1 MQNLPKRGPDLI
13 SAMEAAKAIALRKD
27 PRGYALALRQV
38 QHWTDRRLLRPAG
51 QLRTGTGV
59 GRRYPATLTIPIAA
73 ILQELVLFGFTIEQ
87 LQPVARQLY
96 ASHRGQEGISLAAAL
111 SNRHSQL
118 LLAFRVSRGKK
129 HLTALRIYD
138 GTTQGAQ
145 RELIQQKSRGSIVI
159 DLAAV
164 FRQIKWPAG
173 I

>member
-1 MQNLPKRGPDLI
+1 MKNLPQRDANLI
-13 SAMEAAKAIALRKD
+13 SAMETAKAIALRKD
-27 PRGYALALRQV
+27 PPGYALALRQV

-59 GRRYPATLTIPIAA
+59 SRRYPDRPTIPIAA

-96 ASHRGQEGISLAAAL
+96 AHRGNEGISLAAAL
-111 SNRHSQL
+111 INRHSQL

-129 HLTALRIYD
+129 HLMALRIYD
-138 GTTQGAQ
+138 GSTQKAQ
-145 RELIQQKSRGSIVI
+145 RELVQQKSRGSIVI

-164 FRQIKWPAG
+164 FRQVRWPAE